1 MTCRS
6 NFRDLRSSEFE
17 RSSCSI
23 LGAGPSLLLAD
34 KDFINSMP
42 CFVVNSAII
51 YTDWHDGN
59 SINRFWVSN
68 DSLCLRWTYWD
79 KVKTSKCNI
88 VVRDS
93 WCKYSNLLPESA
105 KFFSPRASNINI
117 DSAEDGLCFCSSVPT
132 CIDMAIAFGF
142 KYIYLFGVDHNKEN
156 TGYFWSNW
164 EKSMKPK
171 QVVDFSGE
179 RKFITEPLALRQPMD
194 ERLKVWNENIGC
206 FHALGRHAESHGI
219 RIVNMNKN
227 SAVDAFMYGEN
238 GG

>member
-17 RSSCSI
+17 GSSCSI

-42 CFVVNSAII
+42 CFVVNSAIM

-59 SINRFWVSN
+59 SIDRFWVSN

-105 KFFSPRASNINI
+105 KFFSQMLLPY
-117 DSAEDGLCFCSSVPT
+117 LC
-132 CIDMAIAFGF
+132 
-142 KYIYLFGVDHNKEN
+142 K
-156 TGYFWSNW
+156 W
-164 EKSMKPK
+164 
-171 QVVDFSGE
+171 
-179 RKFITEPLALRQPMD
+179 
-194 ERLKVWNENIGC
+194 ERLS
-206 FHALGRHAESHGI
+206 RSTI
-219 RIVNMNKN
+219 RPPR
-227 SAVDAFMYGEN
+227 YLYLCY
-238 GG
+238 